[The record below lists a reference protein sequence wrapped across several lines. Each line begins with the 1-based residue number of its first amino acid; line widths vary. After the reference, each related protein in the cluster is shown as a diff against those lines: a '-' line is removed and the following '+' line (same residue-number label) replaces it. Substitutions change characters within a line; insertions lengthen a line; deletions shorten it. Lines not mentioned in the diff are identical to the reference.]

1 MIDWAKHV
9 ISASTPLLP
18 RILVYGPNGIGK
30 TSFAASLPMPLLI
43 DYDHG
48 AAEVSVPRV
57 PGPATWDL
65 AMDLVQNFPAGFGSI
80 AIDTVDALERLA
92 VAKVLGTKKSLN
104 LDFKWGEG
112 YEQVAG
118 LWREFLAALDTLQA
132 RGVLICLLGHSVV
145 RTAQDPQLGE
155 YDQHTSLLGKKVWA
169 ATKAWADVVGFV
181 NFDAAL
187 VEGQRGNM
195 AIVTGSRLLHTT
207 RGTGFEAKNRFG
219 IDAPLPFPKL
229 ETFKPLRVAIE
240 RHRVVADV
248 IEAEIFS
255 IAKGTRL
262 EVKAEEAVI
271 GATRDVTELLEI
283 RAQLIE
289 SLKETQS

>member
-1 MIDWAKHV
+1 MTDWSKQIV
-9 ISASTPLLP
+9 STSAPLPP
-18 RILVYGPNGIGK
+18 RTLIYGPNGIGK

-48 AAEVSVPRV
+48 AAEVPIPRV

-65 AMDLVQNFPAGFGSI
+65 AMDLVRNFPVGFSSI
-80 AIDTVDALERLA
+80 AIDTVDALEKLA

-112 YEQVAG
+112 HEQVAG
-118 LWREFLAALDTLQA
+118 LWREFLAALDALQA
-132 RGVLICLLGHSVV
+132 RGALVCLLGHSVI

-169 ATKAWADVVGFV
+169 ATKAWADIVGFV

-195 AIVTGSRLLHTT
+195 AIVTGARMLYTT

-229 ETFKPLRVAIE
+229 DTFAPLRAAIE
-240 RHRVVADV
+240 RHRGVADV
-248 IEAEIFS
+248 IEAEIRS
-255 IAKGTRL
+255 VAKGTAL
-262 EVKAEEAVI
+262 EAKAEEAI
-271 GATRDVTELLEI
+271 KEAKRDTTELLEI
-283 RAQLIE
+283 RTQLIE
-289 SLKETQS
+289 SLKETRS